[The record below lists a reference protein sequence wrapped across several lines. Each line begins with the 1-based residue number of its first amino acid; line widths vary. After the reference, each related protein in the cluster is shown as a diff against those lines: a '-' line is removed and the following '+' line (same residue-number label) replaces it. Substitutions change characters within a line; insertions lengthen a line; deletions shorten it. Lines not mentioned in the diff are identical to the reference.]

1 MSDAAVAD
9 TIAAFAKAAVE
20 AKRLGFDL
28 VEIHAAHGY
37 LLDQFFWDAT
47 NNRQDKWGGAAL
59 DQRVSFA
66 VELIKAVRSA
76 VGPEFPIAVRVSQ
89 WKMQDFT
96 ARIATTP
103 QEMEAW
109 LLPLV
114 DAGVDLLDCSQR
126 KFWEAEFPEIDGAEG
141 LNFAVWAKT
150 LTGAATISVGS
161 VWSARRFLYQLRCD
175 KLEQEELFMA
185 RGKKHTAEQIVKLLR
200 QVEVGVANGKTLPQA
215 CKEVEIVEQTYYRW
229 RKEFGGLQVDQARRL
244 KDLEHEN
251 AKLKRL
257 VANLSLDNLV
267 LKDIA
272 SGNF

>member
-1 MSDAAVAD
+1 MVHASLALEIRKKDHA
-9 TIAAFAKAAVE
+9 TLQKA
-20 AKRLGFDL
+20 
-28 VEIHAAHGY
+28 
-37 LLDQFFWDAT
+37 
-47 NNRQDKWGGAAL
+47 
-59 DQRVSFA
+59 
-66 VELIKAVRSA
+66 
-76 VGPEFPIAVRVSQ
+76 
-89 WKMQDFT
+89 T
-96 ARIATTP
+96 AY
-103 QEMEAW
+103 
-109 LLPLV
+109 
-114 DAGVDLLDCSQR
+114 
-126 KFWEAEFPEIDGAEG
+126 
-141 LNFAVWAKT
+141 
-150 LTGAATISVGS
+150 
-161 VWSARRFLYQLRCD
+161 WSARRFLYQLRCD